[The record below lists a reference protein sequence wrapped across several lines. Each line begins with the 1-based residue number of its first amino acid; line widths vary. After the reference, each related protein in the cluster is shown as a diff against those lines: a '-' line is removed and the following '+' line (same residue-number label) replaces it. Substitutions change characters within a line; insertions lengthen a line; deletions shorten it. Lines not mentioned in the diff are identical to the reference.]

1 MFRVSEERRNMCAAE
16 TDAGTTVTPSSYRQ
30 LRRATETFRAELVVR
45 LVGEVGLRPAEI
57 ARVRPDDVDTYDRD
71 GTDHY
76 FLAVPDEDGET
87 VRRAYL
93 PPDVEHDLRQFARA
107 NDVAD
112 GERLVPV
119 SPRRVQMLVAETGE
133 RAADRTGD
141 ERFRAVSSR
150 TLRRFFARRLLAEEG
165 VDPHVVTTVGGWRS
179 VESVERFL
187 PDLDRG
193 DVAAAFE
200 RTSLVE
206 GVDGAPAGVAAV
218 ESRFDAAF
226 ERIRA
231 AADAL
236 SSASTRGGIER
247 RACDRLVDGDPY
259 TVAWIGEQRGDSV
272 GVAAQAGPGAVELD
286 GLSPDDGAVGEALA
300 RDEVRTTDDV
310 QSDPAFT
317 AWRDHADA
325 TGYRAA
331 AVVPVGDGESSDSVL
346 GIGTTAPATDR
357 ERALLS
363 DLGRR
368 IGQAITVAEQRKLL
382 LADTVV
388 ELTVESGDPDS
399 FFVRLSAEHDCAVTL
414 DGVVPGEAGAL
425 VYFVTLAG
433 ASAEQVLSWV
443 TDRAAVDDA
452 RLVRD
457 YGEES
462 LLELVVSGRDVAT
475 TLVEHGATVGE
486 MEATGGTERVVGQV
500 SAETDVRQLV
510 TAVRDAFPETKLLT
524 KRERDRPAETPTAFR
539 ASLRDSLTEKQ
550 SAVLQAAYH
559 AGYFEWPRG
568 STAEELA
575 DAIGITSP
583 TLHNHLRRAQQK
595 LLTAFFTDDQQPG
608 DPESPWAED

>member
-1 MFRVSEERRNMCAAE
+1 MCAAE
-16 TDAGTTVTPSSYRQ
+16 TDAGMTVTPSSYRR
-30 LRRATETFRAELVVR
+30 LRRATETLRAELVVR
-45 LVGEVGLRPAEI
+45 LAGEVGLRPAEI
-57 ARVRPDDVDTYDRD
+57 ARVRPGDVGTYDRD

-76 FLAVPDEDGET
+76 FLAVPDEGGGTD
-87 VRRAYL
+87 RRAYL

-107 NDVAD
+107 NEVAD
-112 GERLVPV
+112 GEQLIPV
-119 SPRRVQMLVAETGE
+119 SPRRVQMLVSETGE

-141 ERFRAVSSR
+141 ERFRSVSSR
-150 TLRRFFARRLLAEEG
+150 TLRQFFARRLLGEEG

-179 VESVERFL
+179 IESVERFL

-200 RTSLVE
+200 RTSV
-206 GVDGAPAGVAAV
+206 VDGAAGVTGDGATV
-218 ESRFDAAF
+218 GSRFDAAF

-236 SSASTRGGIER
+236 SAASTRGEIER
-247 RACDRLVDGDPY
+247 QACDRLVDGEPY
-259 TVAWIGEQRGDSV
+259 IVAWIGQQRGDSV

-286 GLSPDDGAVGEALA
+286 GLSPADGAVGEALA
-300 RDEVRTTDDV
+300 RDELRTTDDV
-310 QSDPAFT
+310 QSDPAFA

-331 AVVPVGDGESSDSVL
+331 AVAPVGDGESRDSVL
-346 GIGTTAPATDR
+346 GIGTAAPVTDR
-357 ERALLS
+357 EQALLS

-368 IGQAITVAEQRKLL
+368 VGRAITVAEQRKLL

-388 ELTVESGDPDS
+388 ELTFESGDPDS
-399 FFVRLSAEHDCAVTL
+399 FFVRLSAEHDCTVTL

-425 VYFVTLAG
+425 VYFVTLSG

-443 TDRAAVDDA
+443 TDRATVDDA

-462 LLELVVSGRDVAT
+462 LLELVVSGADVAT
-475 TLVEHGATVGE
+475 TLIEHGATVGE
-486 MEATGGTERVVGQV
+486 MAVTDGTERVVGQV

-595 LLTAFFTDDQQPG
+595 LLTAFFTDDKQPG
-608 DPESPWAED
+608 DPDSPWAED

>member
-1 MFRVSEERRNMCAAE
+1 MCAAE
-16 TDAGTTVTPSSYRQ
+16 TDTGMTVTPSAYRR

-45 LVGEVGLRPAEI
+45 LAGEVGLRPAEI
-57 ARVRPDDVDTYDRD
+57 ARLRPGDVGTYDRD
-71 GTDHY
+71 GTDHH
-76 FLAVPDEDGET
+76 FLAVPDEDDGID
-87 VRRAYL
+87 RRAYL
-93 PPDVEHDLRQFARA
+93 PPDVEHDLRQFVRA
-107 NDVAD
+107 NDIED
-112 GERLVPV
+112 EERLVPV

-141 ERFRAVSSR
+141 ERFRSVSSR
-150 TLRRFFARRLLAEEG
+150 TLRQFFARRLLAEEG
-165 VDPHVVTTVGGWRS
+165 VDPHVVATVGGWGSIERL
-179 VESVERFL
+179 ERFL

-206 GVDGAPAGVAAV
+206 GADGTDVGDGTAV
-218 ESRFDAAF
+218 GTRFDAAF

-236 SSASTRGGIER
+236 STASTRDGIEH
-247 RACDRLVDGDPY
+247 RACEHLVDGDPY
-259 TVAWIGEQRGDSV
+259 VVAWIGQQRGDSISV
-272 GVAAQAGPGAVELD
+272 TTAAGAGGAELD
-286 GLSPDDGAVGEALA
+286 GISPDDGAVGEALA
-300 RDEVRTTDDV
+300 ADDVRTTEDV
-310 QSDPAFT
+310 RSDSAFA

-325 TGYRAA
+325 GGYRAA
-331 AVVPVGDGESSDSVL
+331 AVVPVGNGESVDTVL
-346 GIGTTAPATDR
+346 GVGTAAPVTDR

-363 DLGRR
+363 YLGRR
-368 IGQAITVAEQRKLL
+368 LGQAITVVEQRRLL

-388 ELTVESGDPDS
+388 ELTFESGDPDS
-399 FFVRLSAEHDCAVTL
+399 FFAGLSGEHDCTVTL

-425 VYFVTLAG
+425 VYFVTLSGAG
-433 ASAEQVLSWV
+433 AEQVLSWA

-457 YGEES
+457 YGDES
-462 LLELVVSGRDVAT
+462 LLELIVSGSEVAT
-475 TLVEHGATVGE
+475 ALVEHGATVGE
-486 MEATGGTERVVGQV
+486 MEATSGTERVVGQV
-500 SAETDVRQLV
+500 SAETDVRRLV
-510 TAVRDAFPETKLLT
+510 TAVTDAFPDTDLLT

-550 SAVLQAAYH
+550 SSVLQAAFH

-595 LLTAFFTDDQQPG
+595 LLTAFFTDDQRPG

>member
-1 MFRVSEERRNMCAAE
+1 MCATE
-16 TDAGTTVTPSSYRQ
+16 TDAGMTVTASSYRR

-45 LVGEVGLRPAEI
+45 LAGEVGLRPAEI
-57 ARVRPDDVDTYDRD
+57 ARLRPGDVGTYDRA

-76 FLAVPDEDGET
+76 FLTVAGEDGGT
-87 VRRAYL
+87 ARRAYL
-93 PPDVEHDLRQFARA
+93 LPDVEHDVRQFARVK
-107 NDVAD
+107 DVDD

-165 VDPHVVTTVGGWRS
+165 VDPHVVATVGGWRS
-179 VESVERFL
+179 IESLERFL
-187 PDLDRG
+187 PELNRADL
-193 DVAAAFE
+193 AAAFE
-200 RTSLVE
+200 RTSLVA
-206 GVDGAPAGVAAV
+206 GADGPTAGGATVG
-218 ESRFDAAF
+218 SRFDAAF

-236 SSASTRGGIER
+236 SAASTRGEVER
-247 RACDRLVDGDPY
+247 RVCQRLVDGEPY
-259 TVAWIGEQRGDSV
+259 AVAWIGQHRGASV
-272 GVAAQAGPGAVELD
+272 CVTAQAGVGAAELG
-286 GLSPDDGAVGEALA
+286 GLSPNRGATGEALT

-310 QSDPAFT
+310 QSDSAFA

-325 TGYRAA
+325 TGYQAA
-331 AVVPVGDGESSDSVL
+331 AVVPVGDGESNDGVL
-346 GIGTTAPATDR
+346 GIGTTAPVTDR

-363 DLGRR
+363 DLGLR
-368 IGQAITVAEQRKLL
+368 IGQAITVVEQRKLL
-382 LADTVV
+382 VADTVV
-388 ELTVESGDPDS
+388 ELTFESGDRDS
-399 FFVRLSAEHDCAVTL
+399 FFAGLSAEHDCAVTL
-414 DGVVPGEAGAL
+414 DGVVPGEAGTL
-425 VYFVTLAG
+425 VYFVTLSD

-443 TDRAAVDDA
+443 TDRTAVDDA

-462 LLELVVSGRDVAT
+462 LLELTVSGHDVAT

-486 MEATGGTERVVGQV
+486 MEATSGTERVVGQV
-500 SAETDVRQLV
+500 SAETDVRRLV
-510 TAVRDAFPETKLLT
+510 TTVTEAFPETKLVT
-524 KRERDRPAETPTAFR
+524 KRERDRPPETPTAFR

-550 SAVLQAAYH
+550 SAVLQAAFH

-595 LLTAFFTDDQQPG
+595 LLTAFLTDEQRPG
-608 DPESPWAED
+608 DPGSPWAED